1 MFGKLSELRCKA
13 TLVAN
18 RGGESHEMEKNCG
31 TNLSHSFPYFSNL
44 LPGIGEQK
52 KHQSVFLRVSMH
64 DDVYFVCGKLSD
76 LHFDTQLSPNHG
88 ETVL

>member
-1 MFGKLSELRCKA
+1 MQSNVGCQSW
-13 TLVAN
+13 
-18 RGGESHEMEKNCG
+18 GESHEMEKNCG

-52 KHQSVFLRVSMH
+52 KHQSVFLRVSTH

-76 LHFDTQLSPNHG
+76 LHFDKQLSPNRG